1 MVTNYPLYS
10 FKTPP
15 TLITCLATQMPN
27 SDKALKPRLVQ
38 LNPQACGL
46 RNPHYTNTSKW
57 TAGSRP
63 CYCSVC
69 SAASSVIAGQP
80 TLLRAVGCLTWEKTD
95 PSAQKGKQENQSSCK
110 LGKPHRSTA

>member
-1 MVTNYPLYS
+1 MVTNHPLYS
-10 FKTPP
+10 FKIPP
-15 TLITCLATQMPN
+15 TLITCLATQTPN

-63 CYCSVC
+63 CYCSIC

-80 TLLRAVGCLTWEKTD
+80 TLLRAVGCLTVGRKLIL
-95 PSAQKGKQENQSSCK
+95 QHKRENKKINRPAS
-110 LGKPHRSTA
+110 